1 MRRDWVV
8 AEVGRASRLERAVCL
23 AIVVPCFNESEILGL
38 TIPSILRLLEALVRD
53 SHCTEDSYVVLV
65 DDGSKDDTW
74 RLIEEAA
81 RSDSRRV
88 RGVRLASNVG
98 HQGALLCGLDDVTG
112 RCDVAVSIDAD
123 LQDDLAAIPKMLSK
137 YREGAELVLGV
148 RETREVDTW
157 FKRNTAL
164 YFYRLM
170 RWIGVNLVENHADFR
185 LMSDRAL
192 RNLQQ
197 FTEYNLFLRAL
208 PPFLHRNVATVSYAR
223 AERVAGETKYTLGK
237 MLGLA
242 WSGITSFSV
251 APLRL
256 ISAIGA
262 LVFLA
267 SLGLV
272 AFAVLGV
279 INHRTL
285 PGWASVVIPLYLLGG
300 LLMLSIGVVGEY
312 VGKLFMEVKR
322 RPRYLV
328 DDRVGAGEQTK
339 DVDV

>member
-1 MRRDWVV
+1 MRREWVV
-8 AEVGRASRLERAVCL
+8 ESAGDASRLERPLCV

-38 TIPSILRLLEALVRD
+38 TIPSLLGLLDRLIQEFNCSSQ
-53 SHCTEDSYVVLV
+53 SHVVFV

-74 RLIEEAA
+74 QLIQQAA
-81 RSDSRRV
+81 LADPQRI
-88 RGVRLASNVG
+88 RGVRLACNVG

-112 RCDVAVSIDAD
+112 RCDVAISIDAD
-123 LQDDLAAIPKMLSK
+123 LQDDLEAIPKMVLK

-148 RETREVDTW
+148 REARDVDTW

-170 RWIGVNLVENHADFR
+170 RWIGVDMVENHADFR

-192 RNLQQ
+192 HNLQQ
-197 FTEYNLFLRAL
+197 FGEYNLFLRAL

-223 AERVAGETKYTLGK
+223 SERVAGVTKYTLGK
-237 MLGLA
+237 MLALA

-262 LVFLA
+262 LVFIA

-272 AFAVLGV
+272 TFAVLGV
-279 INHRTL
+279 INHRVL

-312 VGKLFMEVKR
+312 VGKLFLEVKR

-328 DDRVGAGEQTK
+328 DEQIGVHATSK
-339 DVDV
+339 DEHA

>member
-1 MRRDWVV
+1 MRCEWVV
-8 AEVGRASRLERAVCL
+8 EEAGGASRLERPLCV

-38 TIPSILRLLEALVRD
+38 TIPSLLGLLDTLVQD
-53 SHCTEDSYVVLV
+53 FNCAPQSHVVFV

-74 RLIEEAA
+74 HQIQQAA
-81 RSDSRRV
+81 HAEPQRI
-88 RGVRLASNVG
+88 RGVRLACNVG

-123 LQDDLAAIPKMLSK
+123 LQDDLDAIPKMVLK

-148 RETREVDTW
+148 RETRDVDTW

-170 RWIGVNLVENHADFR
+170 RWIGVDMVENHADFR

-197 FTEYNLFLRAL
+197 FNEYNLFLRAL
-208 PPFLHRNVATVSYAR
+208 PLFLHRNVATVSYAR
-223 AERVAGETKYTLGK
+223 SKRVAGVTKYTLGK
-237 MLGLA
+237 MLALA

-251 APLRL
+251 APLRM

-312 VGKLFMEVKR
+312 VGKLFLEVKR

-328 DDRVGAGEQTK
+328 DEQVGARATSK
-339 DVDV
+339 DGNV